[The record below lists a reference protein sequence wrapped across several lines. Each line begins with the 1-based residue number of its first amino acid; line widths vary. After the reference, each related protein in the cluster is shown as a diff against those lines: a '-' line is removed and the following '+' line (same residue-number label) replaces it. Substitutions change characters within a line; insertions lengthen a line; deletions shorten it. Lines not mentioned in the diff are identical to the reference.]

1 MGQNLEQ
8 NKETAKRFY
17 AMAFNEGKPREAV
30 EKHTGDY
37 YRQHNPHVGDGKENF
52 INYFED
58 LARDFPDKRIH
69 FKRAIAEGNYVA
81 LHTYQEWPG
90 DDDYATIDIFGF
102 DDKGKIIEHWDVLQ
116 PIPEEFANDNG
127 MF

>member
-1 MGQNLEQ
+1 MDRNLEQ

-17 AMAFNEGKPREAV
+17 AMAFNDGEPREAV
-30 EKHTGDY
+30 EKYTGDY

-52 INYFED
+52 IKYFAD
-58 LARDFPDKRIH
+58 LARDYPDKRIH
-69 FKRAIAEGNYVA
+69 FKREIAEDNYVV
-81 LHTYQEWPG
+81 LHTFQEWPG

-102 DDKGKIIEHWDVLQ
+102 DDNGKIIEHWDVLQ
-116 PIPEEFANDNG
+116 PIPVEFAHDNG

>member
-1 MGQNLEQ
+1 MSHKLEQ

-17 AMAFNEGKPREAV
+17 AMAFNDGNPREAV
-30 EKHTGDY
+30 KKYTGVH

-52 INYFED
+52 IKYFED
-58 LARDFPDKRIH
+58 LARDYPDKRLH
-69 FKRAIAEGNYVA
+69 FKHAIAEDNYVV

-90 DDDYATIDIFGF
+90 DEDYATIDIFGF
-102 DDKGKIIEHWDVLQ
+102 DDNGKIIEHWDVLQ
-116 PIPEEFANDNG
+116 PIPQEFAHDNG